1 MMPSVMVH
9 CPYCGE
15 AIELLV
21 EDSVEQQQYIEDCQV
36 CCRPIVV
43 SAEVEGGEYEHRTG
57 DVRQHVAEQR
67 LARRDPEQARGLLAQ
82 LQRD

>member
-43 SAEVEGGEYEHRTG
+43 SAEVEGGVLQVQ
-57 DVRQHVAEQR
+57 VRAEN
-67 LARRDPEQARGLLAQ
+67 E
-82 LQRD
+82 